1 MKRTN
6 VVLTVAV
13 LAAILLSASAQA
25 TWMTYN
31 GTALKRAVTIH
42 HPDLASGKRVYAGQL
57 KIDYNGKSY
66 VTYCVDVLQ
75 TIKSY
80 EGADDAITSLNNG
93 QVVSW
98 LYENYAPSVA
108 TDDEAAALQVAI
120 WEVVNELNNPFD
132 VQSGDFYLTDTRTE
146 VITKANQ
153 ILTDIELPTDFD
165 PSQWLVTNAD
175 YQDVIIPEPATMLTL
190 GLGSFIFLAGK
201 KTAK

>member
-13 LAAILLSASAQA
+13 VAVLLLSVSAQA

-42 HPDLASGKRVYAGQL
+42 HPDLSSGKRVYAGQL
-57 KIDYNGKSY
+57 KIDYNGTSY
-66 VTYCVDVLQ
+66 VTYCVEVLQ
-75 TIKSY
+75 DIKSY
-80 EGADDAITSLNNG
+80 EGSDDAITGLNNG
-93 QVVSW
+93 EIVSW
-98 LYENYAPSVA
+98 LYESYAPSVA

-120 WEVVNELNNPFD
+120 WEVVNELNNPFN
-132 VQSGDFYLTDTRTE
+132 VQSGDFYLTNTRTE
-146 VITKANQ
+146 VITMANQ
-153 ILTDIELPTDFD
+153 ILADIELPTDFD
-165 PSQWLVTNAD
+165 PTKSLVTNAS

-201 KTAK
+201 RSAK